1 METAARFRSL
11 FEYNNRD
18 NRRSRPSGVS
28 KKIKSR
34 RHHLDPRT
42 EIEYPLESPRRL
54 PENRLDGEADDRS
67 IDVYEIPISKRWY
80 VIREII
86 KTGFLS
92 EFYNY
97 PRIIISVTLISY
109 EAGNGGRWSIDIL
122 YVEFKK
128 KKKKRKSKIFIYICK
143 IRIRED
149 RIWRIANVREP
160 FCLHPGERLEPYQ
173 LAFTIEPS
181 Q

>member
-42 EIEYPLESPRRL
+42 EIEYPLESSRRL

-109 EAGNGGRWSIDIL
+109 EAGNEGDDPSIFYTWNL
-122 YVEFKK
+122 KK
-128 KKKKRKSKIFIYICK
+128 KKETKIENIYIYIYVK
-143 IRIRED
+143 
-149 RIWRIANVREP
+149 
-160 FCLHPGERLEPYQ
+160 
-173 LAFTIEPS
+173 
-181 Q
+181 